1 MYSFTDADYQYRK
14 KLALVAL
21 KKMQDKIDEQKN
33 NSVVSIEKINN
44 NEASFNNLLEY
55 MNATEKLIKEKDDT
69 IKMLSGKKNTN
80 DYPAEKKDNGTGA
93 MGNIPNK
100 YWHKEDIREYS
111 KNKLQFDM
119 PHLF

>member
-14 KLALVAL
+14 KNALAAL
-21 KKMQDKIDEQKN
+21 KKMQDKIDAQKN
-33 NSVVSIEKINN
+33 NSDVSIEKFNN

-55 MNATEKLIKEKDDT
+55 MNATEKLIKEKDDI
-69 IKMLSGKKNTN
+69 IKMQSMKKNTN
-80 DYPAEKKDNGTGA
+80 DYPAEKKDNEKNA
-93 MGNIPNK
+93 MGDIPNK

-111 KNKLQFDM
+111 KNKLRFDM